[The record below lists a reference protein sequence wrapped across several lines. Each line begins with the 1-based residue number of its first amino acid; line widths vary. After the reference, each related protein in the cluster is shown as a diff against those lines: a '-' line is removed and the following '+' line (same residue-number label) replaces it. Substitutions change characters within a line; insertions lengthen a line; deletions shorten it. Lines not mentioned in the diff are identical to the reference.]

1 MPRDE
6 GGLLH
11 DDLVDTNARMEV
23 GLDGRKDGD
32 RAVSA
37 SATAGGNLLSHRA
50 TTDDRQHLPEYALFH
65 VGNGDT
71 DGVVE
76 GQAKGLVRIF
86 TTLAA
91 VEQVRLNVFTDGEQV
106 AARSVGRRVHAV
118 GASDPSSEGAC
129 NTAMPSKYRRT

>member
-6 GGLLH
+6 GGVLH

-86 TTLAA
+86 TALAA
-91 VEQVRLNVFTDGEQV
+91 VEQVRLDVVANGEKG
-106 AARSVGRRVHAV
+106 AARRIRGSILSVGTRDTTGDGR
-118 GASDPSSEGAC
+118 
-129 NTAMPSKYRRT
+129 